1 MKKLYVLLLA
11 VMLLT
16 LAACLTACSAV
27 PMLSLA
33 DDKLQPPDSP
43 AKDTGE
49 KADPLPQEWS
59 IRLEQVNKENYA
71 EDDRLLAKGSY
82 QVFQLEP
89 EDGGNTLTVTTQTAD
104 SINRYF
110 EQWRKSQLQFLAD
123 VTEIARTSYAGTN
136 GADPRWEQ
144 TEYVYSD
151 TVTTDYWVG
160 PRLLCVS
167 MYYSSYSG
175 GAHPNSWRLA
185 VSFDLNNGQALQ
197 MTDLTDDADGMRAAV
212 AESLLYQVK
221 RSDAWTQI
229 GEEGFFE
236 DYQDTLQTWM
246 DQCLIFEDSG
256 ITVAISPNTIAPNAA
271 GEQSFQ
277 VPYSLLKPYF
287 NERGLRLLG
296 LDQAENNN

>member
-11 VMLLT
+11 AMLLT

-33 DDKLQPPDSP
+33 DDKLQPPGSP

-49 KADPLPQEWS
+49 KADPLPQEWR

-123 VTEIARTSYAGTN
+123 VTEMARTSYAGTN

-160 PRLLCVS
+160 PRRRCVS

-175 GAHPNSWRLA
+175 GAP
-185 VSFDLNNGQALQ
+185 Q
-197 MTDLTDDADGMRAAV
+197 
-212 AESLLYQVK
+212 LL
-221 RSDAWTQI
+221 
-229 GEEGFFE
+229 
-236 DYQDTLQTWM
+236 
-246 DQCLIFEDSG
+246 
-256 ITVAISPNTIAPNAA
+256 AA
-271 GEQSFQ
+271 GG
-277 VPYSLLKPYF
+277 
-287 NERGLRLLG
+287 ER
-296 LDQAENNN
+296 

>member
-123 VTEIARTSYAGTN
+123 VTERPEPPMPVPTARTPAGSRRSMCIPTQSPPTI
-136 GADPRWEQ
+136 GSVPGCCA
-144 TEYVYSD
+144 SAC
-151 TVTTDYWVG
+151 TTA
-160 PRLLCVS
+160 PIPAARTPTP
-167 MYYSSYSG
+167 G
-175 GAHPNSWRLA
+175 GWR
-185 VSFDLNNGQALQ
+185 
-197 MTDLTDDADGMRAAV
+197 
-212 AESLLYQVK
+212 
-221 RSDAWTQI
+221 
-229 GEEGFFE
+229 
-236 DYQDTLQTWM
+236 
-246 DQCLIFEDSG
+246 
-256 ITVAISPNTIAPNAA
+256 
-271 GEQSFQ
+271 
-277 VPYSLLKPYF
+277 
-287 NERGLRLLG
+287 
-296 LDQAENNN
+296 

>member
-11 VMLLT
+11 AMLLT

-123 VTEIARTSYAGTN
+123 VTEMARTSYAGTN

-175 GAHPNSWRLA
+175 GAHPNSWRVA
-185 VSFDLNNGQALQ
+185 VSFDLNTGEAVKIMELAE
-197 MTDLTDDADGMRAAV
+197 DSEGLRAAV
-212 AESLLYQVK
+212 KENLLYQI
-221 RSDAWTQI
+221 RESDIWTEY
-229 GEEGFFE
+229 GAEAFFE
-236 DYQDTLQTWM
+236 DYEDTVGNWA
-246 DQCLIFEDSG
+246 DQCLVFDDNG
-256 ITVAISPNTIAPNAA
+256 LTVVFNPYTIAPYAT
-271 GEQSFQ
+271 GELSYLI
-277 VPYSLLKPYF
+277 PYSLLQPYL
-287 NERGLRLLG
+287 NGRAMQLLG
-296 LDQAENNN
+296 LN

>member
-11 VMLLT
+11 AMLLT
-16 LAACLTACSAV
+16 LAACLTACSAG
-27 PMLSLA
+27 PMVSLA
-33 DDKLQPPDSP
+33 DDNLQSP
-43 AKDTGE
+43 ASPAEDSEK
-49 KADPLPQEWS
+49 KADALPQEWS
-59 IRLEQVNKENYA
+59 IRLEQVDKENYA

-89 EDGGNTLTVTTQTAD
+89 EDGGDTLSATTQTAD

-110 EQWRKSQLQFLAD
+110 EQWRRSQLQFLAD
-123 VTEIARTSYAGTN
+123 VTEMARTSYAGAN

-144 TEYVYSD
+144 TGYVYSD

-185 VSFDLNNGQALQ
+185 VSFDLNNGQDLQ
-197 MTDLTDDADGMRAAV
+197 MADLTDDVDGMRAAV
-212 AESLLYQVK
+212 AENLLYQVK
-221 RSDAWTQI
+221 KSDVWAQD

-236 DYQDTLQTWM
+236 DYQDTIQTWM
-246 DQCLIFEDSG
+246 DQCLIFVDSG
-256 ITVAISPNTIAPNAA
+256 VTVAFSPYTIAPYAA

-287 NERGLRLLG
+287 NERALRLLG
-296 LDQAENNN
+296 LDQAANNN

>member
-123 VTEIARTSYAGTN
+123 VTEMARTSYAGTN

-175 GAHPNSWRLA
+175 GAHPNS
-185 VSFDLNNGQALQ
+185 
-197 MTDLTDDADGMRAAV
+197 
-212 AESLLYQVK
+212 
-221 RSDAWTQI
+221 
-229 GEEGFFE
+229 
-236 DYQDTLQTWM
+236 
-246 DQCLIFEDSG
+246 
-256 ITVAISPNTIAPNAA
+256 
-271 GEQSFQ
+271 
-277 VPYSLLKPYF
+277 
-287 NERGLRLLG
+287 
-296 LDQAENNN
+296 